1 MTVPDGA
8 QLSEDG
14 RYWWDG
20 ADWQPVPEGHGN
32 DGSAGGE
39 QPAETGQLS
48 EDGQWKWDGS
58 EWQPVDGGHAAGGAA
73 GHDGAAAGHHG
84 GTAGHDGAAA
94 GGDLAAALAQKDI
107 PITADAAD
115 AGYIQQ
121 AAEHLSNW
129 YGSLDENSR
138 AIVDAL
144 SKLGGDALLADPE
157 VAVVNEG
164 DPLVTA
170 FAMNDKTLNE
180 SLQATN
186 QALEQTAAN

>member
-14 RYWWDG
+14 KYWWDG
-20 ADWQPVPEGHGN
+20 ADWQPVPTDSA
-32 DGSAGGE
+32 DGSTPGGE
-39 QPAETGQLS
+39 GSTEVGQRS
-48 EDGQWKWDGS
+48 EDGQWQWDGS
-58 EWQPVDGGHAAGGAA
+58 QWQPADGADGAGGE
-73 GHDGAAAGHHG
+73 
-84 GTAGHDGAAA
+84 A
-94 GGDLAAALAQKDI
+94 GGDLAAALAQQGI
-107 PITADAAD
+107 PIAADAAD

-121 AAEHLSNW
+121 IAEHLNNW
-129 YGSLDENSR
+129 YGGLDENSR

-144 SKLGGDALLADPE
+144 SQQGADALLADPE
-157 VAVVNEG
+157 VGVVQEG

-170 FAMNDKTLNE
+170 FSGNTMTLNE